1 MNLIN
6 QSWSLLF
13 PESYE
18 NMVNKVVTASNQC
31 YKDGHEFYG
40 PLEDGERVVRSRIK
54 AGHLSVIEHCTITA
68 KIITNRAISHELVR
82 HRLISV
88 TQASTRYQNYASD
101 KWSGLS
107 FIIPNNMGL
116 LNAGKYPDFDG
127 DFMAHFPNIA
137 EYAVLCANN
146 YHGEVFN
153 LSDIEMIW
161 LYGRQLDVLEY
172 NWYIKK
178 GQCIPDNARGCLPND
193 LATSLVITANAREWR
208 HIFELRAFNLTGR
221 AHAQAQEIGKGLFA
235 LMKNTYPC
243 FFDDMEY
250 NNEQTD
256 N

>member
-18 NMVNKVVTASNQC
+18 NMVKKVVTASNQC
-31 YKDGHEFYG
+31 YKDGHTFCG
-40 PLEDGERVVRSRIK
+40 PLEEGERIVRSRIK

-101 KWSGLS
+101 KWDGLT
-107 FIIPNNMGL
+107 FIIPNH
-116 LNAGKYPDFDG
+116 LNVLEAGKYPDVHC
-127 DFMAHFPNIA
+127 DFSCLSGIA
-137 EYAVLCANN
+137 EYMGLCSSN
-146 YHGEVFN
+146 YHEEV
-153 LSDIEMIW
+153 LYAPIEAKVW
-161 LYGRQLDVLEY
+161 LYGRQLDTIEY
-172 NWYIKK
+172 MWGVSKAK
-178 GQCIPDNARGCLPND
+178 LTPDDARGCLPND

-221 AHAQAQEIGKGLFA
+221 AHAQAQEIGKGLFV

-250 NNEQTD
+250 NNEQTY